1 MNTELLLL
9 LGSFLVFLLIGTTVA
24 AAMMASAVLTILSTG
39 MPVTVVAERVLGGLN
54 SFTLLAVPFF
64 ILAAVIMNRAG
75 VTEALLAVAR
85 CFVGHFRGGTAQ
97 VDVLASI
104 LFAGMSGSA
113 TADAASQGRMLIPA
127 MQREGYDLRFAA
139 GVTAASSTVGAII
152 PPSIAMIIY
161 GSITSISIGALFL
174 AGIVPGLLIGFG
186 MMILVAFIAR
196 ARDYPRKPYVPWRER
211 WPIVF
216 RGLPALLAPVVILGG
231 IATGVT
237 TATEAG
243 VIACLYSLFLGL
255 FVYREIGLRD
265 LMPLLAESV
274 EATAV
279 PVFIIAAAVIFG
291 FVLTINGFGF
301 MVEDLLLGITESPLV
316 FILIVIALF
325 LVVGLFVEGTAA
337 MLIFVPVFA
346 PVIGSYG
353 IDPIHFAMIV
363 IVTIMIGTITPPVGL
378 QLFVTASIARV
389 PILSVTIWP
398 FVGVM
403 VLVVLAMAVIP
414 GLSTYLPSLMIP

>member
-1 MNTELLLL
+1 
-9 LGSFLVFLLIGTTVA
+9 
-24 AAMMASAVLTILSTG
+24 MMASAMLAIFYSGL
-39 MPVTVVAERVLGGLN
+39 PVMIVAERILGGLN

-97 VDVLASI
+97 VDMLASI

-127 MQREGYDLRFAA
+127 MEREGYDLRFAA
-139 GVTAASSTVGAII
+139 AVTAASSTVGAII

-174 AGIVPGLLIGFG
+174 GGLVPGLLIGLA
-186 MMILVAFIAR
+186 MMVVVAVVSR
-196 ARDYPRKPYVPWRER
+196 RRRYPSKSYVPWRDR
-211 WPIVF
+211 WPTI
-216 RGLPALLAPVVILGG
+216 RYGLPALLAPVVILGG
-231 IATGVT
+231 IVTGVT

-243 VIACLYSLFLGL
+243 VIACIYSLLLGL
-255 FVYREIGLRD
+255 FVYREITLRD

-279 PVFIIAAAVIFG
+279 PVFIIAAAVLFG

-301 MVEDLLLGITESPLV
+301 MVEELLLGVTESPLV
-316 FILIVIALF
+316 FMMIVLCLF
-325 LVVGLFVEGTAA
+325 LLVGLFVEGTAA
-337 MLIFVPVFA
+337 MLIFVPIFA
-346 PVIGSYG
+346 PVIDSYG
-353 IDPIHFAMIV
+353 IDPIHFALVV

-378 QLFVTASIARV
+378 QLFVTANIARV
-389 PILSVTIWP
+389 PLMSVMIWP
-398 FVGVM
+398 FVTIM
-403 VLVVLAMAVIP
+403 ILVVLFMIIFPQTVT
-414 GLSTYLPSLMIP
+414 LLPSVVMS

>member
-1 MNTELLLL
+1 MELILL
-9 LGSFLVFLLIGTTVA
+9 LGSFLVFLLVGAPVA
-24 AAMMASAVLTILSTG
+24 SAMMASAMLAIFYSGL
-39 MPVTVVAERVLGGLN
+39 PVTIVAERILGSLN

-97 VDVLASI
+97 VDMLASI

-127 MQREGYDLRFAA
+127 MEREGYDLRFAA
-139 GVTAASSTVGAII
+139 AVTAASSTVGAII

-161 GSITSISIGALFL
+161 GSITSISVGALFL
-174 AGIVPGLLIGFG
+174 GGLVPGLLIGLA
-186 MMILVAFIAR
+186 MMVVVAVVSR
-196 ARDYPRKPYVPWRER
+196 RRRYPSKAYVPWRDR
-211 WPIVF
+211 WPTI
-216 RGLPALLAPVVILGG
+216 RYGLPALLAPVVILGG
-231 IATGVT
+231 IITGVT

-243 VIACLYSLFLGL
+243 VVACIYSLLLGL
-255 FVYREIGLRD
+255 FVYREITTRD

-279 PVFIIAAAVIFG
+279 PVFVIAAAVLFG

-301 MVEDLLLGITESPLV
+301 MVEEVLLGVTESPIV
-316 FILIVIALF
+316 FMMIVLCLF
-325 LVVGLFVEGTAA
+325 LLVGLFVEGTAA

-346 PVIGSYG
+346 PVIDSYG
-353 IDPIHFAMIV
+353 IDPVHFALVV

-378 QLFVTASIARV
+378 QLFVTANIARV
-389 PILSVTIWP
+389 PIMSVMIWP
-398 FVGVM
+398 FVAIM
-403 VLVVLAMAVIP
+403 ILVVLFMIIVP
-414 GLSTYLPSLMIP
+414 QTVTMLPSIVMS